1 MVYNKKEITLEENNS
16 NFDEKDV
23 KKYNVQFK

>member
-23 KKYNVQFK
+23 KKYNIQFK